1 MKAKLLFV
9 LATVALLFTAC
20 GKEKPTGKNELVFN
34 GETHKLNS
42 SANIN
47 HSQYFCS
54 GFTEM
59 AEDADHPAYAFD
71 CYIYENSLNETY
83 DLTKGPIMGDAGYK
97 ISFTPYIDWS
107 KMFWLD
113 NWNGTFGGGIGINNG
128 YDDNETLYENT
139 SVFKS
144 GTMTIAVDNDA
155 LSLKLSGVLKND
167 DTISVEL
174 YVPKNEFVQR

>member
-1 MKAKLLFV
+1 MKAKLIIV
-9 LATVALLFTAC
+9 LAAVALLFTSC

-34 GETHKLNS
+34 GEKNALNS
-42 SANIN
+42 YVNIYN
-47 HSQYFCS
+47 SQYHCS
-54 GFTEM
+54 GDTGV
-59 AEDADHPAYAFD
+59 AEDADHPTYAFD

-83 DLTKGPIMGDAGYK
+83 DLTKGPITGDAGFS
-97 ISFTPYIDWS
+97 ISFTPYNDWS

-155 LSLKLSGVLKND
+155 LSLKLSGVLKNN

-174 YVPKNEFVQR
+174 YVPKENFTQR